1 MDFVSFHTVLMTL
14 MVLDQQELVDAGA
27 LADRDY
33 EAWDAFKADPARW
46 FLKADDEVAEAVWK
60 AIWRRRALEVMV
72 GAPRT
77 NVIRLKAKRAGK
89 RSPHSRRS
97 YHLSPL

>member
-1 MDFVSFHTVLMTL
+1 MDT
-14 MVLDQQELVDAGA
+14 

-46 FLKADDEVAEAVWK
+46 FLKANDVSSEAVWK

-72 GAPRT
+72 GTPST
-77 NVIRLKAKRAGK
+77 NVIRPKAQRASN
-89 RSPHSRRS
+89 R
-97 YHLSPL
+97 

>member
-1 MDFVSFHTVLMTL
+1 MDFLSFHTVLMTL

-46 FLKADDEVAEAVWK
+46 FLKANDDIAKAVWK

-72 GAPRT
+72 GTPST
-77 NVIRLKAKRAGK
+77 NVIRPKAQRASN
-89 RSPHSRRS
+89 R
-97 YHLSPL
+97 